1 MHSEHAADVEQRIR
15 PERPWRDEDDE
26 LYADSQPDEVA
37 ALPETD
43 AADIP
48 PDEGDSEPE
57 GILEGI
63 PDVEPEEPVAGERAV
78 SGSVSG
84 LSKENRLGARRSAV
98 KAAVIGFNHAA
109 ELHYTQDAIKRWEGI
124 AKSRRSAHGEFP
136 RHADCSSFA
145 TWCLW
150 NGLKARFGVHDTV
163 NNQNWRAGFTGTMH
177 NCGKRVIHQENWL
190 LADLVL
196 YGIVGKPRTHH
207 VAIHVG
213 DGWVISF
220 GSDPGPR
227 KLRWN
232 YRSDVL
238 AVRRYI

>member
-1 MHSEHAADVEQRIR
+1 MHSEHAADVEQQIR

-26 LYADSQPDEVA
+26 LYADSQPEEVA
-37 ALPETD
+37 ALPETEAKD
-43 AADIP
+43 LP
-48 PDEGDSEPE
+48 PDEGDEEPA
-57 GILEGI
+57 GILESV

-78 SGSVSG
+78 TGSVSG
-84 LSKENRLGARRSAV
+84 LSKENRLQARRSAV
-98 KAAVIGFNHAA
+98 KAAVLGFSHAPQM
-109 ELHYTQDAIKRWEGI
+109 HYTQHGVKRWEGI
-124 AKSRRSAHGEFP
+124 AQSLRSAHDQFP
-136 RHADCSSFA
+136 RNADCSSFA

-150 NGLKARFGVHDTV
+150 NGLKARFGVRDTV
-163 NNQNWRAGFTGTMH
+163 NNANWRSGFTGTMH
-177 NCGKRVIHQENWL
+177 NNGKRVIHKENWL

-196 YGIVGKPRTHH
+196 YGIVGRPETHH

-220 GSDPGPR
+220 GSDPGPF
-227 KLRWN
+227 KIRWN